1 MCLTSGL
8 FFAAIA
14 TVAGIAVAVSTVATV
29 ATARATFT
37 ARRTAV
43 AHMSFPSSGEMSLQ
57 SDLSVVL
64 ENRHLCSSTGSR
76 PGAGPRFSS
85 SSPSFFCGYQ
95 SRACFYIL

>member
-1 MCLTSGL
+1 MCLTSRL

-14 TVAGIAVAVSTVATV
+14 IVAGIAVAVGTV

>member
-8 FFAAIA
+8 FFAVIA
-14 TVAGIAVAVSTVATV
+14 TVAGIAVAVGTV

-43 AHMSFPSSGEMSLQ
+43 AHMSFPGSGEMSLQ
-57 SDLSVVL
+57 SNLSVVL